1 MSATMLLHRLKLVLS
16 RLKSVRRRLKERPS
30 RLRRV
35 ILATALL
42 CLLVVLGAAGREQ
55 AAGRAQAAANRVAE
69 RAAGSAQDLTL
80 RELVGQRFVVAMQGT
95 SPSSALLAR
104 IQRGEV
110 GGIILFGGNIESR
123 AQLARSVAAMQQ
135 AARTSGRPP
144 LLIATDQEG
153 GKIRRVPWAGPA
165 LATSDLGRLSPARI
179 QREARAAGL
188 RLRSAGINVD
198 LAPVADV
205 PAPGSFMA
213 LERRAFAS
221 DARRV
226 AAAATAFALGLESAR
241 VAPALKH
248 FPGIGRATRNTDRT
262 AVALPATLAE
272 LTRTDLLPFRKAI
285 AAGAPIVMISNAT
298 YPALDAKPA
307 PWSPRIQALL
317 RSTLGFEGVTITDS
331 LDGAAASRG
340 RTIDGVASLAAQ
352 AGIDLLLLTGTE
364 ASSGGAYESVVR
376 AAERG
381 QIPVAGLQRSYARI
395 TALKKVVG

>member
-1 MSATMLLHRLKLVLS
+1 MNATMLLHRLKSVLR
-16 RLKSVRRRLKERPS
+16 RLKSVLRHPKEHP

-35 ILATALL
+35 ILASVLL
-42 CLLVVLGAAGREQ
+42 SLPVVLGAAGEEQ

-69 RAAGSAQDLTL
+69 LAAGSAQDPTL

-95 SPSSALLAR
+95 SPSPALLAR

-165 LATSDLGRLSPARI
+165 LATSDLGRLSPAHI

-205 PAPGSFMA
+205 PAAGSFMA
-213 LERRAFAS
+213 LERRTFAS

-226 AAAATAFALGLESAR
+226 AAAATAFARGLESAR

-248 FPGIGRATRNTDRT
+248 FPGIGRAIRNTDRT

-340 RTIDGVASLAAQ
+340 RTIESVSSLAAQ

-381 QIPVAGLQRSYARI
+381 KIPVAGLQRSYARI
-395 TALKKVVG
+395 TALKEAVG

>member
-1 MSATMLLHRLKLVLS
+1 MLF
-16 RLKSVRRRLKERPS
+16 RRMQVRPS

-35 ILATALL
+35 SVATALL
-42 CLLVVLGAAGREQ
+42 CLLVVFGAAGREQ
-55 AAGRAQAAANRVAE
+55 AAGRPQAADNPVEE
-69 RAAGSAQDLTL
+69 RAARSVGDPTL
-80 RELVGQRFVVAMQGT
+80 RELVGQKFVVAMQGT
-95 SPSSALLAR
+95 SPSLALLAR
-104 IQRGEV
+104 IRRGEV
-110 GGIILFGGNIESR
+110 GGIILFGANVESR
-123 AQLARSVAAMQQ
+123 AQLARSVAAMQR

-153 GKIRRVPWAGPA
+153 GEIRRVPWAGPA
-165 LATSDLGRLSPARI
+165 LASSELGRLSPARI
-179 QREARAAGL
+179 QAEARTAG
-188 RLRSAGINVD
+188 RQLRSAGINVD

-205 PAPGSFMA
+205 PTRGSFMA
-213 LERRAFAS
+213 LEGRTFAKDAS
-221 DARRV
+221 DIAT
-226 AAAATAFALGLESAR
+226 AATAFAQGLASAR
-241 VAPALKH
+241 VAAALKH

-285 AAGAPIVMISNAT
+285 AAGVPMVMISNAT

-307 PWSPRIQALL
+307 AWSPRIQALL
-317 RSTLGFEGVTITDS
+317 RSTLGFKGVTITDS

-352 AGIDLLLLTGTE
+352 AGIDLLLLTGSE

-381 QIPVAGLQRSYARI
+381 KIPVAGLRRSDVRI
-395 TALKKVVG
+395 TALKEVVG